1 MPASDWLEFWD
12 AEHLIY
18 VNARHETAHCRRTA
32 LGIREYAP
40 PGGTML
46 DDGCGEALSADIVA
60 EPVDRLFL
68 CESAANKRLRL
79 AVRFAGNNKIAVRR
93 PEDVASM
100 ADHSFDVIVLHSVAQ
115 YLSARDFEA
124 KLKLFHRL
132 LKPGGLLVV
141 GDVIPRRLSALADV
155 FALLRFGREE
165 GFFFA
170 AVRGLVLTYFS
181 DYRQLR
187 KGLGLTRYDTDEMIG
202 KLEAAGFSAELA
214 RSNIGHI
221 AKRMTFLAHAR

>member
-18 VNARHETAHCRRTA
+18 VNARHEAAHCRRTA

-40 PGGTML
+40 AGGTML
-46 DDGCGEALSADIVA
+46 DYGCGEALCADLVA

-79 AVRFAGNNKIAVRR
+79 AVRFAGNSKIMVRR

-100 ADHSFDVIVLHSVAQ
+100 PDRSFDCIALHSVAQ
-115 YLSARDFEA
+115 YWGEREFETM
-124 KLKLFHRL
+124 LGLFRRL

-141 GDVIPRRLSALADV
+141 GDVIPRKHGALADV
-155 FALLRFGREE
+155 LALLRFGREE

-170 AVRGLVLTYFS
+170 ALRGLVLTYFS

-187 KGLGLTRYDTDEMIG
+187 KNLGIAHYDAEEMIARLD
-202 KLEAAGFSAELA
+202 KAGFAPERA

-221 AKRMTFLAHAR
+221 AKRMTFVARAR